1 MRIGIFGGSFDP
13 IHLAHL
19 ILAECCR
26 ETLGLDVVHF
36 IPTAISPFKQNSK
49 PTDANHRIEM
59 IRLAIGGNPSF
70 VLDTRELNRGGVSY
84 TIDTV
89 QSLANDF
96 PGSELILLMG
106 ADSLSE
112 IAQWKSPQSLLQLVR
127 VAAIAR
133 GGFGTPHWEALRSL
147 VTAERFPEVQ
157 LQVAAP
163 QLEISSTVIRKKV
176 REGTSIRYQ
185 VPAAVEEY
193 IKQHKLYRA

>member
-1 MRIGIFGGSFDP
+1 
-13 IHLAHL
+13 
-19 ILAECCR
+19 
-26 ETLGLDVVHF
+26 LDVVHF

-49 PTDANHRIEM
+49 PTEANHRIEM

-70 VLDTRELNRGGVSY
+70 VLDTRELSRGGVSY

-96 PGSELILLMG
+96 PESELILLMG

-133 GGFGTPHWEALRSL
+133 GGFGTPNWDALRSL
-147 VTAERFPEVQ
+147 VTAERFPDVQ
-157 LQVAAP
+157 LQVTAP

-176 REGTSIRYQ
+176 RQGTSIRYQ